1 MRIVRK
7 GFTLI
12 EVLMVMSI
20 IGVLISYGIFKHSCF
35 VKLQNQVDYK
45 FCNNSIVNIIN
56 NSKQYCREKNITGIL
71 KFNKSN
77 GTIVLRCGDMPI
89 YKYSIPNNFK
99 ITYINAY
106 DNIILID
113 NLGFTA
119 SACTIK
125 YLDRMEVEHVLS
137 LCVGTAHV
145 QIK

>member
-1 MRIVRK
+1 MKTFKR

-12 EVLMVMSI
+12 EILMVMSI
-20 IGVLISYGIFKHSCF
+20 IGILISYGMFKHTYF
-35 VKLQNQVDYK
+35 VKLQNRVDYK
-45 FCNNSIVNIIN
+45 FCNNSILNIIN
-56 NSKQYCREKNITGIL
+56 NSKEYCRENKITGLL
-71 KFNKSN
+71 KFNKHN
-77 GTIVLRCGDMPI
+77 GTIVLSCSDIPI
-89 YKYSIPNNFK
+89 YRYSIPNNFK
-99 ITYINAY
+99 FTYINAS

-113 NLGFTA
+113 NLGFTT